1 MLIVKIK
8 VQDSS
13 SKASISRVCDRE
25 DQSRGLVEGAQG
37 RKQGTAH
44 AVCSEGHEDLGVQ
57 GADEVV
63 GKVVGG
69 GSWTSP
75 GPCL

>member
-1 MLIVKIK
+1 MKIK

-25 DQSRGLVEGAQG
+25 DQSRGLGGGAQG
-37 RKQGTAH
+37 GNRELP
-44 AVCSEGHEDLGVQ
+44 AVCAQRGMRTWGCR

-63 GKVVGG
+63 GKVVGEA
-69 GSWTSP
+69 P
-75 GPCL
+75 LD